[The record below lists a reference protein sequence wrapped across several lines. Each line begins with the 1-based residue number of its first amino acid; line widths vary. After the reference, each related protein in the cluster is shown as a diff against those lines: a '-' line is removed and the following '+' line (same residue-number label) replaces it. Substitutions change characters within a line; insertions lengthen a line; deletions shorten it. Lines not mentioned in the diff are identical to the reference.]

1 MGYLALLDCEEGAY
15 HEATLRLAK
24 SLAIWR
30 DLNNQENIS
39 EWLAEVAV
47 LASAIGDLEA
57 SVRFLAAGIALRD
70 TVGHA
75 FVLPE
80 RAIFERTERSLR
92 GALSPDEYAR
102 AYRVGSEQLLD
113 KTLDEASA
121 FLARVQSPDNTT
133 PQARP
138 DQFGLTTRE
147 QEVLRLLA
155 QGKSDREIAESLF
168 IGTRTVET
176 HVSNLIAKLGVSNR
190 TEAAARAM
198 QNGLV
203 DGPR

>member
-1 MGYLALLDCEEGAY
+1 M
-15 HEATLRLAK
+15 
-24 SLAIWR
+24 
-30 DLNNQENIS
+30 
-39 EWLAEVAV
+39 
-47 LASAIGDLEA
+47 
-57 SVRFLAAGIALRD
+57 
-70 TVGHA
+70 
-75 FVLPE
+75 LPE

-113 KTLDEASA
+113 KTLEQASA

-133 PQARP
+133 PQARTP

-176 HVSNLIAKLGVSNR
+176 HVSNLIAKLGVHNR